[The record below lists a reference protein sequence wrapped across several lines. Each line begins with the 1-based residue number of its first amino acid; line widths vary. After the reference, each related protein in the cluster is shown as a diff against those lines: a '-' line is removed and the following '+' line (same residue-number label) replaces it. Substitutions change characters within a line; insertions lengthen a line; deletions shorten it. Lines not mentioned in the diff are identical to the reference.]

1 MSLVAS
7 IEELTAEIA
16 EVAEE
21 SIQDGRE
28 ADDQRQVAGMLRGSA
43 VVPIIP
49 LRTLRSLRFDHS
61 DRPERVPPLP
71 AETVNVAEFTSM

>member
-16 EVAEE
+16 EVAEDR
-21 SIQDGRE
+21 IQDGTE
-28 ADDQRQVAGMLRGSA
+28 ADDQRQVAGVLRGSA

-49 LRTLRSLRFDHS
+49 LRTLRFDHS

-71 AETVNVAEFTSM
+71 AETANVAEFTSM